1 MQKNKTE
8 KDPALSILGSAG
20 SRKGGVYKGLVVA
33 RAAAGTGKTTYLI
46 EQYLEKI
53 EFLMSGGMTLKDAVK
68 SILAVTFTRKATKE
82 MKNRVLGRLNAPEV
96 LPYLQ
101 IFTID
106 SFCSKI
112 ISGFPHLSGIDS
124 MFGMLSEGD
133 ENIFFRRT
141 LSLMKKR
148 LPLSAISPKDL
159 RAEKQLYNFITQLR
173 YGLLSPSQIASSGGG
188 KDEDFTSFVST
199 IYEMYVLRL
208 RENSMLDFPQLLLEA
223 YKLLDGNRIVRDS
236 LRRQYR
242 FVFIDEFQ
250 DTSALQL
257 EIFKKIKPEFL
268 CVVGDFNQSIYSFR
282 GAIPENIS
290 LISREA
296 AHLKVLDCN
305 YRSTKKI
312 LAFVNKMESKLTD
325 FSPILPDENADEG
338 DKVKVV
344 IASSREEEARFIA
357 REIKRIREKEKL
369 GYGDF
374 AVILRS
380 LKNAISDYER
390 VFREEG
396 IPYITTAGSGFYS
409 RPEIQAIVSI
419 LKAIDSPGDDV
430 AFVELLMSPIF
441 SFTLQDIYEISKCR
455 SGTSSLFEGFLK
467 VSSGLPDEKKKKV
480 MFLFDKTSVSNHGSL
495 CQFVLNTALGA
506 GLFPWINHNFPGAHR
521 GRALANIKKFLEL
534 VLRFENNSTAPTLSG
549 FIDYVEEVNAQ
560 GVVESEANVSMSAAV
575 EIFTIHRIKGLE
587 KKVVF
592 TANITPRQFP
602 VTVKSGMPWEISE
615 GTIKRTEKKAG
626 AKRDKIPPEE
636 WRLFYVSATRAK
648 EKLFLLGSVR
658 NKKLSPLLDFFL
670 ENNDGEF
677 EVRPDFRSVLT
688 CVRPPGAP
696 PQAEKIT
703 SRIFVP
709 GFSDIKPAGFFS
721 EDAVISEKLKK
732 GFTVTELA
740 TFMMCPRRYYFENI
754 MKRAVCQN
762 KESLK
767 KGNIFHQSIEFFKEG
782 GGEKRFRERVLSSI
796 KDDPAGTEKMISNF
810 LKSRFKEEPFMKEAA
825 FTLRVPGSGEF
836 FIKGAIDRIEKTD
849 SGFVI
854 YDYKTNKKPEV
865 SPYILA
871 MNVYAL
877 GCTEVLK
884 LKPVAKLLLFFLYTG
899 EIKEV
904 EFYEKKRLLR
914 KLTDI
919 FKGIKGKNFQKKKNE
934 DCPRCPFQRECRP
947 ARERIKA
954 KHNL

>member
-1 MQKNKTE
+1 MQRIKTE
-8 KDPALSILGSAG
+8 KEKA
-20 SRKGGVYKGLVVA
+20 VYKGLVVA

-53 EFLMSGGMTLKDAVK
+53 EFLTSGGMTLKDAVK

-82 MKNRVLGRLNAPEV
+82 MKNRLLGRLNAPEV

-112 ISGFPHLSGIDS
+112 ILGFPHLSGIDS
-124 MFGMLSEGD
+124 MFGMLSEGN

-141 LSLMKKR
+141 LALMKKN
-148 LPLSAISPKDL
+148 LPLSTISPKDL
-159 RAEKQLYNFITQLR
+159 RAEKQLYNFVTQLR
-173 YGLLSPSQIASSGGG
+173 YSLLSPSQIATSGDGDDG
-188 KDEDFTSFVST
+188 DFTSFVST
-199 IYEMYVLRL
+199 IYEMYVLKL

-257 EIFKKIKPEFL
+257 EIFKKIRPEFL

-296 AHLKVLDCN
+296 DHLKVLDRN

-312 LAFVNKMESKLTD
+312 LAFVNKMGSNLTD
-325 FSPILPDENADEG
+325 FNPILSDENAKEG

-357 REIKRIREKEKL
+357 GEIKKIREKENL

-409 RPEIQAIVSI
+409 RPEIRAIVSI

-430 AFVELLMSPIF
+430 AFVELLTSPIF

-480 MFLFDKTSVSNHGSL
+480 MFLFDKTRVSNHGSL
-495 CQFVLNTALGA
+495 CQFVLNTALVS
-506 GLFPWINHNFPGAHR
+506 GLFPWINHNFSGAHR

-534 VLRFENNSTAPTLSG
+534 VLRFEKNSTAPTLSG

-592 TANITPRQFP
+592 VANITPRQFP
-602 VTVKSGMPWEISE
+602 VTVKSGIPWEIRE
-615 GTIKRTEKKAG
+615 GTIKRVEKKTR
-626 AKRDKIPPEE
+626 AKSDKIPPEE

-670 ENNDGEF
+670 EDNAGEF
-677 EVRPDFRSVLT
+677 KIRKDFRSVLT
-688 CVRPPGAP
+688 CSRSQGAP
-696 PQAEKIT
+696 PQVEKIT

-709 GFSDIKPAGFFS
+709 EFSDIKPAGFFS
-721 EDAVISEKLKK
+721 EDAVISEKIKK

-740 TFMMCPRRYYFENI
+740 TFDKCPRRYYFENI

-762 KESLK
+762 KEALK

-782 GGEKRFRERVLSSI
+782 GGEKYFRERILNSF
-796 KDDPAGTEKMISNF
+796 KRGDTDANRMISNF
-810 LKSRFKEEPFMKEAA
+810 LKSRFTEEPFMKETA
-825 FTLRVPGSGEF
+825 FTLKVPGRNEF
-836 FIKGAIDRIEKTD
+836 FIKGAIDRIEKT
-849 SGFVI
+849 GPEFFI
-854 YDYKTNKKPEV
+854 CDYKTNREPVV
-865 SPYILA
+865 SPYIFP
-871 MNVYAL
+871 MNIYAL

-884 LKPVAKLLLFFLYTG
+884 LKPVTKLLLFFLYMG

-904 EFYEKKRLLR
+904 EFYEKKWLLE

-919 FKGIKGKNFQKKKNE
+919 FNGIKDKNFQKKKNK
-934 DCPRCPFQRECRP
+934 DCSKCPFQHECKPVREGSD
-947 ARERIKA
+947 KY
-954 KHNL
+954 NL